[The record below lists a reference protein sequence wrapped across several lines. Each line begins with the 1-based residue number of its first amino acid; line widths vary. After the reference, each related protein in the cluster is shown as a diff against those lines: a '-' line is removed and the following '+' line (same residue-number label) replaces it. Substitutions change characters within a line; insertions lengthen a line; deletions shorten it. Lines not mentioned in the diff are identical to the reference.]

1 MASGEGKKKMIT
13 LRSSDNVEFEVEAAV
28 AMESQTIRRMI
39 EDNCADNSIPI
50 PNINSKLLSIVIEYC
65 TKHVHTT
72 KLEDAAAPAPANT
85 AISGE
90 DLKKWDAE
98 LVKIDHATLIDLIE
112 AANFLEIKGLLDLTC
127 QAMADM
133 IKGKSPEEI
142 RKTFNIMNDLSPEE
156 EEEIIWDIQW
166 ALEFQW
172 ALE

>member
-28 AMESQTIRRMI
+28 AMESQTIRLMI

-112 AANFLEIKGLLDLTC
+112 VYPIVTRLIFPFLRDFEPLLDLSRGSGQVVC
-127 QAMADM
+127 
-133 IKGKSPEEI
+133 IRGKY
-142 RKTFNIMNDLSPEE
+142 TLD
-156 EEEIIWDIQW
+156 
-166 ALEFQW
+166 
-172 ALE
+172 